1 MPFIDKTPLNY
12 KPNTASSIRRF
23 QLDRAPTS
31 SDYRNFQ
38 LGDEWLDT
46 ASNDWWK
53 LCEKTKTFGTWRK
66 MAGTASAIETVTGD
80 IGGAVPPDGINNLNL
95 VGAGGITVTGNPGTN
110 TLSIDGS
117 AVNQQQVIYV
127 GKHGNDAND
136 GLSIETAKLTFG
148 NAITTASGISP
159 AAIVCFDDGNYT
171 ENITL
176 QTNVHIFASSA
187 VLTGTIVG
195 VDDSSVKFRSQVI
208 ATGLVGVSKPAGTSY
223 FFVEIDDVFANGT
236 AIAALGTA
244 AFINYTW
251 KRMTI
256 ENGFGIGDI
265 TTVLAHMH
273 IKGGDIY
280 INGTGS
286 AIARA
291 NAGSTVG
298 RLDHILDIG
307 GGNGIAFNMISGT
320 FDITVSRI
328 DTVNIG
334 VNATGGTHNIS
345 VRELNATTA
354 YNLGPTATLNLFV
367 NSLTGAE
374 IVAAGGI
381 RRMSRMDGISFRDPI
396 EITQESGDPFIRF
409 DINQVDKFSYG
420 VDDTDADSLKIT
432 DGADPSSGNTVW
444 KMTSAGERTMPLQ
457 PLFKAGLTNNLGNIT
472 GDSTV
477 YNFNAVA
484 FTENHDIGNNF
495 DATTGIFTAPVTG
508 FYLFV
513 CAIDLTGLAAAHT
526 TAIGELITTL
536 RNYLLWEIN
545 GANARTAANSYQMR
559 ISVIADMTAGNTAF
573 LRTIVSGGALVV
585 GAGQTSTAF
594 QGVLLT

>member
-12 KPNTASSIRRF
+12 KPNSANSIRRF

-31 SDYRNFQ
+31 SDYRNFI

-46 ASNDWWK
+46 SSDDWWK

-80 IGGAVPPDGINNLNL
+80 IGGPVPPDGINNLNL

-117 AVNQQQVIYV
+117 SSNQQQVIYV
-127 GKHGNDAND
+127 GKHGNDTND

-159 AAIVCFDDGNYT
+159 ATVVCFDDGNYT

-176 QTNVHIFASSA
+176 QTNVHIIAEGA
-187 VLTGTIVG
+187 ILTGTVVG
-195 VDDSSVKFRSQVI
+195 VDDSSIKFRSQVI
-208 ATGLVGVSKPAGTSY
+208 ATGLIGVSKVAGTSY

-236 AIAALGTA
+236 AIAVLGTA
-244 AFINYTW
+244 NFINYTW

-265 TTVLAHMH
+265 TSALQHMH

-291 NAGSTVG
+291 NAGATVG

-307 GGNGIAFNMISGT
+307 GGNGIAFNMTNGV

-334 VNATGGTHNIS
+334 VNATGGTHNIN
-345 VRELNATTA
+345 VRELSATTA
-354 YNLGPTATLNLFV
+354 YNLGAGATINLFV
-367 NSLTGAE
+367 NSIAGAE
-374 IVAAGGI
+374 IIGAGGI
-381 RRMSRMDGISFRDPI
+381 ANVYKADTGIA
-396 EITQESGDPFIRF
+396 T
-409 DINQVDKFSYG
+409 NQVYTM
-420 VDDTDADSLKIT
+420 VNPQTT
-432 DGADPSSGNTVW
+432 NTHFQ
-444 KMTSAGERTMPLQ
+444 MTTAGERTMPLQ
-457 PLFKAGLTNNLGNIT
+457 PAFLAVLGANDNNVTGAGAVYTIGTNVALTEIFDQGN
-472 GDSTV
+472 D
-477 YNFNAVA
+477 
-484 FTENHDIGNNF
+484 FTTSPG
-495 DATTGIFTAPVTG
+495 TFTAP
-508 FYLFV
+508 
-513 CAIDLTGLAAAHT
+513 IDGRYQLNMFIKYINLTAAANDCE
-526 TAIGELITTL
+526 GQLITSNRTYIFYSQGVL
-536 RNYLLWEIN
+536 RDPSNFFQ
-545 GANARTAANSYQMR
+545 TSM
-559 ISVIADMTAGNTAF
+559 SVLADMDNGDTATLTAFIAGEAGNTVG
-573 LRTIVSGGALVV
+573 LSGPPAS
-585 GAGQTSTAF
+585 ATTSMS
-594 QGVLLT
+594 GHLCC